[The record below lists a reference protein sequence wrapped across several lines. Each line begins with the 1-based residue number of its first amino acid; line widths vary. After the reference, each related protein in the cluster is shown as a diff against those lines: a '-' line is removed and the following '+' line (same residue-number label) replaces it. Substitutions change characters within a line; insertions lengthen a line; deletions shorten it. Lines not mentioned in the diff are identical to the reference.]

1 MNSLQI
7 KYVLTVA
14 GLKSISKAA
23 KKLHVTQPSL
33 SQYIQKIENQLG
45 FTIFDRSIS
54 PLKLTEEG
62 EIFIDAAE
70 KIHFLEDNMMNKIS
84 DIANLKTGN
93 LKIGSSS
100 FRASCLLSKSIS
112 EFKKLY
118 PGIKISILEDD
129 IHNLMNSL
137 SNCEID
143 LVISVEDVKDT
154 LYHCEELSEERLY
167 IATPKSHDI
176 NNELKDYRLTYMD
189 IKKKT
194 IKFIKNKTPDLSCFF
209 NIPLIASTSG
219 EYCEEYIYSIFKE
232 KNISKKPDLTVKNI
246 ETAFSFTN
254 SELGM
259 SIIPDTLIC
268 FGNHFEHPY
277 FYPINSPLAS
287 RKINIISKKNEYF
300 SKAASQYCLI
310 LKNLVAAGT
319 WIIV

>member
-33 SQYIQKIENQLG
+33 SQYIQKIEKQLG

-62 EIFIDAAE
+62 EILIDTAN
-70 KIHFLEDNMMNKIS
+70 KIQSLEDNMINKIS

-112 EFKKLY
+112 EFKKSY
-118 PGIKISILEDD
+118 PGIRISILEDD

-143 LVISVEDVKDT
+143 LIISVEDINDPS
-154 LYHCEELSEERLY
+154 YHLEELSEEKLY
-167 IATPKSHDI
+167 IAIPKSHDI
-176 NNELKDYRLTYMD
+176 NNELKDYRLTYTD

-194 IKFIKNKTPDLSCFF
+194 VKFIKNKTPDLTHFF
-209 NIPLIASTSG
+209 NIPLIAPTSG
-219 EYCEEYIYSIFKE
+219 EYCDEYIYSIFKE
-232 KNISKKPDLTVKNI
+232 ISISKKPDLTVKNI
-246 ETAFSFTN
+246 ETAFSFTKFRI
-254 SELGM
+254 G
-259 SIIPDTLIC
+259 
-268 FGNHFEHPY
+268 
-277 FYPINSPLAS
+277 
-287 RKINIISKKNEYF
+287 NEYNPRYF
-300 SKAASQYCLI
+300 
-310 LKNLVAAGT
+310 NLF
-319 WIIV
+319 WKLF